1 VNVDTLERVQA
12 IIAGTLSTPLETVR
26 HDAKASDL
34 PSWDSLRHLVLV
46 MEIERAFE
54 VQFAIEEIAELDSVQ
69 KIVSAL
75 ETRRAS

>member
-1 VNVDTLERVQA
+1 
-12 IIAGTLSTPLETVR
+12 
-26 HDAKASDL
+26 
-34 PSWDSLRHLVLV
+34 